1 MARGR
6 GWRALGLLAV
16 WLAVGGAGAG
26 AVPPLPAS
34 FWGTVTLDAAPVA
47 VGTPVEVLVGGTP
60 CAIAAVRWVEG
71 RAVYTVHVP
80 GDDPTTP
87 EVEGGREGDALAFRV
102 GGALYPQG
110 AVWRGGT
117 NTRLD
122 LAAVSVRWAADGY
135 LVEEGAGSVEVGVL
149 LGAPWPVPLD
159 VAYSSRAGS
168 AGGGD
173 YAPAEGILALG
184 PGERE
189 AGVLVE
195 IHDDAL
201 DEGEES
207 FTLALDPPVGV
218 VGAAPQEARVRIRD
232 DDPPPGV
239 ALERGAY
246 RADPAAGA
254 VEVGVVLDAPSG
266 RGVSVGYATRD
277 GTARAG
283 REYLA
288 AAGTLAWA
296 PGGTRRS
303 VTIALLGEAE
313 GPLTFTL
320 TLADPVHA
328 VWGGAREAVV
338 TLRRVPPLHL
348 PLVRRG

>member
-1 MARGR
+1 MGAPLPAATHHLPRAPGAGGGLDGALLAALVGAVAAGACSSGVSWGCAVARGR

-34 FWGTVTLDAAPVA
+34 FWGPVTLDAAPVA

-60 CAIAAVRWVEG
+60 CAIAAVRWLEG

-149 LGAPWPVPLD
+149 LGAPGVPSTWPT
-159 VAYSSRAGS
+159 RAGRES
-168 AGGGD
+168 AGGICARRGS
-173 YAPAEGILALG
+173 ALG
-184 PGERE
+184 PG
-189 AGVLVE
+189 AGGRRVVA
-195 IHDDAL
+195 ITTTL
-201 DEGEES
+201 DEASPWPSIHRWGWW
-207 FTLALDPPVGV
+207 G
-218 VGAAPQEARVRIRD
+218 GAPGGAGAHRD
-232 DDPPPGV
+232 DDPPPGWPG
-239 ALERGAY
+239 RGAY
-246 RADPAAGA
+246 RADPRRGGG
-254 VEVGVVLDAPSG
+254 VGWCSTPLG
-266 RGVSVGYATRD
+266 RG
-277 GTARAG
+277 
-283 REYLA
+283 
-288 AAGTLAWA
+288 
-296 PGGTRRS
+296 
-303 VTIALLGEAE
+303 
-313 GPLTFTL
+313 
-320 TLADPVHA
+320 
-328 VWGGAREAVV
+328 
-338 TLRRVPPLHL
+338 
-348 PLVRRG
+348 